1 MQRDSQV
8 DAWGTRETE
17 RQRISGKKQTERK
30 LKDRETERERQTD
43 GEKERWMGKTD

>member
-1 MQRDSQV
+1 MRKRDSQV

-17 RQRISGKKQTERK
+17 RICGKKQTERK
-30 LKDRETERERQTD
+30 LKDRETERESQTD